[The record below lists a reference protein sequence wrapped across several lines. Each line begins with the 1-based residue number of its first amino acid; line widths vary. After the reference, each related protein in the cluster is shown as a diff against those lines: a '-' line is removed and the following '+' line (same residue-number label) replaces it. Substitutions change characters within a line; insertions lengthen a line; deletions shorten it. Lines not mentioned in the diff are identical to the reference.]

1 MPCST
6 AYFDT
11 KVGTGSDVNRDEYRR
26 IMTYVTF
33 AGNPTNNLTPQF
45 IGQEC
50 FDTTNSIFYRAV
62 GLAAANWA
70 ALHA

>member
-6 AYFDT
+6 THFDQQI
-11 KVGTGSDVNRDEYRR
+11 GSGSDVNRDAYRR
-26 IMTYVTF
+26 IMIYVTY

-45 IGQEC
+45 IGQFC
-50 FDTTNSIFYRAV
+50 FDTTNSVFIAV

-70 ALHA
+70 AIHS